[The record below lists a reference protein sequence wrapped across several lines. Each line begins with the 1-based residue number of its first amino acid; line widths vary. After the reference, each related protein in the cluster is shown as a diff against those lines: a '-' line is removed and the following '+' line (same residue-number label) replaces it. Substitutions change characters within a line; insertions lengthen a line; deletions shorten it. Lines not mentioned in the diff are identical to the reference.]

1 MAEENEKSTS
11 GGSGSSDKNPLLVI
25 TLILNTVL
33 MGAVAFLLWQN
44 HKAASSI
51 TTVQDVLSSSQAE
64 DASRAAALAASEEE
78 KEKLKKSGKE
88 PPKSPDFGGK
98 LFPLQ
103 SFSANLAQGD
113 GPRRFIRLEP
123 VLKFSSD
130 AKDEELEARKPQIRD
145 KIISILNSKRP
156 EDLLKAE
163 GKTYL
168 KEEIKAAINSFLING
183 RAIDVYYVGF
193 QIN

>member
-11 GGSGSSDKNPLLVI
+11 GGSSSSDKNPLLVI

>member
-1 MAEENEKSTS
+1 MAEENEKSAGS
-11 GGSGSSDKNPLLVI
+11 GGGGGDSKNPLLVI

-44 HKAASSI
+44 HKTASQI
-51 TTVQDVLSSSQAE
+51 TTVQDVVNSSIAE
-64 DASRAAALAASEEE
+64 DAARAAVASEQE
-78 KEKLKKSGKE
+78 KDKAKGKDNKK
-88 PPKSPDFGGK
+88 PADFGGK

-123 VLKFSSD
+123 VLKFSAD

-156 EDLLKAE
+156 EDLLKPE
-163 GKTYL
+163 GKVYL
-168 KEEIKAAINSFLING
+168 KEEIKSAINSFLING
-183 RAIDVYYVGF
+183 RAVDVYYVGF